1 MDFDKS
7 KVCYQN
13 ANDADICFDMIS
25 FLCSRLTTELFK
37 CYGKMLCHDYNF
49 SPILIR
55 SYYISFV

>member
-25 FLCSRLTTELFK
+25 FYAVALRLNYSNVTEK
-37 CYGKMLCHDYNF
+37 CYVMIII
-49 SPILIR
+49 SPP
-55 SYYISFV
+55 F